1 MFMTNQDREKEVTLG
16 DLFREGLRRALK
28 IHIPFILYL
37 IYLLFGIIMLGL
49 NIIKS
54 TLDFGWQG
62 FLVLILLIVIPGL
75 LVGFLAWLGA
85 KYKYY

>member
-1 MFMTNQDREKEVTLG
+1 MIKQNKEKEVTLE
-16 DLFREGLRRALK
+16 DLFKEGLRRALK

-49 NIIKS
+49 NVIKS

-62 FLVLILLIVIPGL
+62 FLVLILLIVMPGL

>member
-1 MFMTNQDREKEVTLG
+1 MTNQDREKEVTLG

>member
-1 MFMTNQDREKEVTLG
+1 MLMANQKKEKGITFG
-16 DLFREGLRRALK
+16 DLFKEGLKRALK
-28 IHIPFILYL
+28 IHIPLILYL

-49 NIIKS
+49 SIIKS

-62 FLVLILLIVIPGL
+62 FSVLILLIVIPGL

>member
-1 MFMTNQDREKEVTLG
+1 MTNQKRKKEITLA
-16 DLFREGLRRALK
+16 DLFKEGLRRALK

-49 NIIKS
+49 NVIKS
-54 TLDFGWQG
+54 TLDFSWQG
-62 FLVLILLIVIPGL
+62 FSVLILLIVIPGL

>member
-1 MFMTNQDREKEVTLG
+1 MLNQKREKEITLG
-16 DLFREGLRRALK
+16 DLFKEGLKRALK

-37 IYLLFGIIMLGL
+37 IYLLFGIIILGL

-62 FLVLILLIVIPGL
+62 FLVLILLIIIPGV

>member
-1 MFMTNQDREKEVTLG
+1 MMKQNKEKEVTLG
-16 DLFREGLRRALK
+16 DLFKEGLRRALK

-49 NIIKS
+49 NVIKS
-54 TLDFGWQG
+54 TLDFDWKG
-62 FLVLILLIVIPGL
+62 FLVLILLIIIPGL

>member
-1 MFMTNQDREKEVTLG
+1 MKQNKEKEVTLG
-16 DLFREGLRRALK
+16 DLFKEGLRRALK

-49 NIIKS
+49 NVIKS
-54 TLDFGWQG
+54 TLDFDWKG
-62 FLVLILLIVIPGL
+62 FLVLILLIIIPGL

>member
-1 MFMTNQDREKEVTLG
+1 MTNQSREKEITLG
-16 DLFREGLRRALK
+16 DLFKEGLRRALK

-49 NIIKS
+49 SIIKS
-54 TLDFGWQG
+54 TLDFNWQG

>member
-1 MFMTNQDREKEVTLG
+1 MKNRNKEKEVTLG
-16 DLFREGLRRALK
+16 DLFKEGLQRALK

-37 IYLLFGIIMLGL
+37 IYLIFGVIMLGL

-62 FLVLILLIVIPGL
+62 FLVLLLLIIIPGA
-75 LVGFLAWLGA
+75 LVGLLAWLGA

>member
-1 MFMTNQDREKEVTLG
+1 MMKQNKEKEVTLG
-16 DLFREGLRRALK
+16 DLFKEGLRRALK

-49 NIIKS
+49 NVIKS

-62 FLVLILLIVIPGL
+62 FLVLILLIVMPGL